1 MDNAVKEL
9 LEKVRLYDEVKDKLN
24 KKAERLSGGQKQRLA
39 IARCLCVNPDI
50 ILLDEPCSA
59 LDLKNTISIEE
70 MLLDLKSKYSLLVVT
85 HNLAQARRI
94 ADKVVFMDNGEIIE
108 QSDKDKFFTKPDS
121 VLAQELIKYL

>member
-1 MDNAVKEL
+1 MKEL

>member
-1 MDNAVKEL
+1 
-9 LEKVRLYDEVKDKLN
+9 
-24 KKAERLSGGQKQRLA
+24 
-39 IARCLCVNPDI
+39 
-50 ILLDEPCSA
+50 
-59 LDLKNTISIEE
+59 

>member
-1 MDNAVKEL
+1 MKEL

-39 IARCLCVNPDI
+39 IARCLCVSPDI

-94 ADKVVFMDNGEIIE
+94 ADKVVFMDNGKIIE